1 MAEAPLPN
9 CPFLVNLL
17 PEASARA
24 HTVEASL
31 TSPAPSV
38 SWAWPGPWPHWAL
51 FPGHWRVRTPQ
62 DGCGCCQLLCLQ
74 ARPRLLLSA
83 FLCVSGV
90 AHHPMYW
97 GASWICLV
105 SLLSP
110 APTPPSPLVFT
121 LGARGTCTVN
131 RVFTFILND
140 FLGTN
145 HVFYLCTFYISVKI
159 EMENFAS
166 G

>member
-1 MAEAPLPN
+1 
-9 CPFLVNLL
+9 
-17 PEASARA
+17 
-24 HTVEASL
+24 
-31 TSPAPSV
+31 
-38 SWAWPGPWPHWAL
+38 
-51 FPGHWRVRTPQ
+51 
-62 DGCGCCQLLCLQ
+62 
-74 ARPRLLLSA
+74 
-83 FLCVSGV
+83 
-90 AHHPMYW
+90 MYW

-121 LGARGTCTVN
+121 LAQGTCTVN

-145 HVFYLCTFYISVKI
+145 HVFTQALYISVKI

-166 G
+166 GWIIEVGMEAQNQVGGAVWGCGRRALGPQAAPSSSV